1 MDLFKIPTHCSEV
14 CLNLK
19 KSEDVTCGLIHCY
32 PEENILFPL
41 ESDLPFEKIQRFIS
55 SLLKKFRI
63 HFTPTERERESHD
76 RSCAHSCSLHGIVLK
91 DEGNCSLIKQSTALT

>member
-41 ESDLPFEKIQRFIS
+41 ESDFPFEKIQRFIS

-63 HFTPTERERESHD
+63 HFTPTERERES
-76 RSCAHSCSLHGIVLK
+76 RSFLRSLLLSPWHCVK
-91 DEGNCSLIKQSTALT
+91 R